1 MDGSLIKT
9 LLLRSQ
15 TVLGPV
21 RAVTSHSVSVVYLAP
36 TQLRHCEAQALH
48 HCVPDVTFLKLLY
61 CLLQILARVM
71 PQAKLSKTPDLGLA
85 ELAGCLR
92 QERLYVSYERKQLVQ
107 LNETVAASGRRL
119 AQTSWTTSMQR
130 DNLEGLVMSRA
141 GSSPQHSCQ
150 VANLLQQTQFTDAYK
165 VLGHHMTIYSEFLAS
180 LRNSPSLVAEWLT
193 LGDKLGIPLMK
204 EVVMTVFTSLLG
216 SCVLSEDES
225 IMITMLHKLVET
237 QLLEA
242 ANPRKL
248 LRHGTSS
255 FSRLYKLFSEQLFS
269 SRIFLT
275 SALYEPILSLLTDDE
290 TFLDIDPAKAV
301 YRFPPQERLRRFG
314 VEGTEEYSAALATHR
329 QAIIAKLAGHAQRFV
344 IGIRDNLHSL
354 PSFLS
359 NLIKIIFNSME
370 TRGIEPR
377 EIWAVCTD
385 VLFNSFICPA
395 IVDPEPKGITDMPIS
410 YRHRFNLMQVA
421 QIIQVLALWKW
432 EDINPAHQ
440 DLYQQFDKN
449 LVPGL
454 IDSILRVDNT
464 EGQRPRE
471 DLSNVSTGRMAV
483 LITAEQLQN
492 ITEWLNAVREMTGL
506 DEEVRSKLNRLLIPL
521 PQNVPGRK
529 RTPAKVKTPEAAT
542 KDTAEEASPGDNNF
556 GKHKAAL
563 AAKLS
568 SVGSKVKPLSPGQ
581 SVTESLSQTGP
592 EKVLVVPITDSPS
605 ELPGLAGEEVVL
617 RQSRGSHRVRMN
629 LSGLLEAG
637 GGHINR
643 EESLTSASGEV
654 QEKRTRFSLSHD
666 EGSIGNT
673 SDNLEAISEAASN
686 HSVASSLEDEVDPGD
701 QDQILDNMSDMV
713 SANVSGRGTP
723 NVSGRDTPSSQVTE
737 GEIEERGAPDVADVV
752 PPQPDPQREEL
763 INLRE
768 PSPPQ
773 GNNVLNGNRK
783 EPEQDIEEKFG
794 RFDIKPEV
802 RRGRLGQL
810 MGAGAR
816 EGDRDEAVSMVSDT
830 WSTDVLSSDTE
841 TVGEPPT
848 LEDLLRGR
856 PGDEF
861 SVRNRML
868 DHLQVP
874 SGDHEARGQN
884 TSGHLLDIAETG
896 SEAWSMDVLASDS
909 ESLRVADF
917 DLEDSMSVARSDD
930 TRFTDDT
937 TRSDPDQINL
947 QRLELSSEAEGRRK
961 GVENWARSGGAT
973 TGNPTRR
980 RDSDGSGHSN
990 RHESILK
997 KPSGG
1002 STLPILVGS
1011 EHSGQSSICLDDSAV
1026 TDGPP
1031 DLSRL
1036 STTSIASSN
1045 SSRASGG
1052 SVEAVCPPQKSRS
1065 NSSASAGAGSLVSGA
1080 GGAASAEAA
1089 VTQQP
1094 VTQASTGAIPKSISF
1109 DKSADKEDDNI
1120 SSENKQFANSKRE
1133 RGFFKN
1139 WKLPKMGRRGG
1150 GRGSKVD
1157 EFQRSS
1163 DGHNHRLIGDTFNIP
1178 EHGEHQIR
1186 DPETSEDILAKYRKK
1201 PAEDKA
1207 DGTEMG
1213 VSQQQRAEDNLYDP
1227 AEKIDRDN
1235 LETSF
1240 VFQDARRKLRLVLSE
1255 VC

>member
-1 MDGSLIKT
+1 
-9 LLLRSQ
+9 
-15 TVLGPV
+15 
-21 RAVTSHSVSVVYLAP
+21 
-36 TQLRHCEAQALH
+36 
-48 HCVPDVTFLKLLY
+48 
-61 CLLQILARVM
+61 M
-71 PQAKLSKTPDLGLA
+71 PPGKLSKSPDLGLE
-85 ELAGCLR
+85 ELARCLR
-92 QERLYVSYERKQLVQ
+92 QERLYVSYERKQLQQ
-107 LNETVAASGRRL
+107 LNETVSASGRRL

-141 GSSPQHSCQ
+141 DSSPQHCCQ
-150 VANLLQQTQFTDAYK
+150 VANLLQQTQFTDGYK
-165 VLGHHMTIYSEFLAS
+165 VLGHHMTVYSEFLAS
-180 LRNSPSLVAEWLT
+180 LRNSPSMLAEWLT
-193 LGDKLGIPLMK
+193 LGDKLGLPLMK

-216 SCVLSEDES
+216 SCVLAEDES

-269 SRIFLT
+269 SRLFLT

-301 YRFPPQERLRRFG
+301 YRFPPQERIRRFG
-314 VEGTEEYSAALATHR
+314 VEGTEEYNAALTRHR
-329 QAIIAKLAGHAQRFV
+329 QAIIAKLAGHAQHFV

-454 IDSILRVDNT
+454 IDAILRGERG
-464 EGQRPRE
+464 EGQ
-471 DLSNVSTGRMAV
+471 LSKDSTSMSTGRMAV
-483 LITAEQLQN
+483 LISAEQLQN

-506 DEEVRSKLNRLLIPL
+506 DEEVKTKLNRLLMPL
-521 PQNVPGRK
+521 PQNVPGR
-529 RTPAKVKTPEAAT
+529 RKVPVKEKTPET
-542 KDTAEEASPGDNNF
+542 TAKETEEAVTGDNNF

-568 SVGSKVKPLSPGQ
+568 SVGRGQVKPVSPAQ

-617 RQSRGSHRVRMN
+617 RQARGSNRVRMN
-629 LSGLLEAG
+629 LSGLLVS

-686 HSVASSLEDEVDPGD
+686 HSVASSLEDEVDPSD

-737 GEIEERGAPDVADVV
+737 GEIEERGADVADVV
-752 PPQPDPQREEL
+752 PPQPNPQGEEL

-773 GNNVLNGNRK
+773 ENNVLNGNRK

-810 MGAGAR
+810 IGAGAR
-816 EGDRDEAVSMVSDT
+816 EGERDEAVSMVSDT

-861 SVRNRML
+861 SLRNRML

-874 SGDHEARGQN
+874 SSDQADIRGQN

-973 TGNPTRR
+973 TGNPARR

-1002 STLPILVGS
+1002 STLPILIGS

-1031 DLSRL
+1031 DISRL

-1045 SSRASGG
+1045 SSHASGG

-1065 NSSASAGAGSLVSGA
+1065 NSSTSAGAGSLIGA
-1080 GGAASAEAA
+1080 VLGAPEASAS
-1089 VTQQP
+1089 QP
-1094 VTQASTGAIPKSISF
+1094 VQASTGAIPKSISF
-1109 DKSADKEDDNI
+1109 DKSADKDDDSI
-1120 SSENKQFANSKRE
+1120 SSDHKQSAHSKRE

-1157 EFQRSS
+1157 DFHRSS
-1163 DGHNHRLIGDTFNIP
+1163 DSHRLTGDTFNIP
-1178 EHGEHQIR
+1178 EHGEGGAGLQTR
-1186 DPETSEDILAKYRKK
+1186 DAETSEDILAKYRKK
-1201 PAEDKA
+1201 PVEDKV
-1207 DGTEMG
+1207 DGGELG
-1213 VSQQQRAEDNLYDP
+1213 ILEQRPEEDLFDP
-1227 AEKIDRDN
+1227 TEKIDRDN

-1255 VC
+1255 VCHKNKKD